1 VLLLDERI
9 RADGTLARSWA
20 ARAGDRVRISDDD
33 GAAGELSIAAL
44 DRVMCRYGRPLD
56 PEIPL
61 SGDALGGGPAAAAT
75 DGGDGD
81 GGGDGGDGG
90 GDGGD
95 GGSDATRVLDLP
107 GGYRLRRLRYH
118 APVDATGRDY
128 LVWERPASDGEP
140 LAVIAT
146 MATAALRYLVLRIAG
161 ERPQESE
168 G

>member
-1 VLLLDERI
+1 MLLLDERI
-9 RADGTLARSWA
+9 RPDGTHARSWA
-20 ARAGDRVRISDDD
+20 ALAGEPAQGRVRISDDD

-56 PEIPL
+56 PAISLP
-61 SGDALGGGPAAAAT
+61 GDASASGGAAKLQADEA
-75 DGGDGD
+75 
-81 GGGDGGDGG
+81 
-90 GDGGD
+90 
-95 GGSDATRVLDLP
+95 SAPVLDLP

-128 LVWERPASDGEP
+128 LIWERPGEEP
-140 LAVIAT
+140 LAAIAT
-146 MATAALRYLVLRIAG
+146 MVTAALRYLVLRLSG